1 MTQNELADG
10 ICTQNTISK
19 IEKHN
24 IAPTTNILM
33 SICIRLGLTLND
45 VFSEF
50 ESNFNDE
57 NALLYTEIEQDFMLE
72 KNKEATSKMNVSS
85 NGDPSNEL
93 LGQYHFCLG
102 FKSFIEQKYQ
112 DSLFYMD
119 QVLQQTKNETY
130 DIYTLLAYTIKSMCY
145 EKMDD
150 KEKSSYFLTQ
160 VKDSVAESFDIPN
173 ANLLQKL
180 FLCYRICLSSI
191 SDNETKEYYADR
203 GIEINKQNYSVF
215 YMSTFY
221 QIKSVN
227 DKKFGEYSKL
237 FKKIYS

>member
-1 MTQNELADG
+1 MTQIELADG

-19 IEKHN
+19 LEKHN
-24 IAPTTNILM
+24 IAPTTNILT
-33 SICIRLGLTLND
+33 SICLRLGLTLND

-50 ESNFNDE
+50 ETNFKDE
-57 NALLYTEIEQDFMLE
+57 NALLYSEIEQDFMLE
-72 KNKEATSKMNVSS
+72 KNNEAISKMNVADNINQS
-85 NGDPSNEL
+85 NDL
-93 LGQYHFCLG
+93 LSQYHFCTG
-102 FKSFIEQKYQ
+102 FKSFVEQEYQ
-112 DSLFYMD
+112 DALFYMD

-130 DIYTLLAYTIKSMCY
+130 DIYTLLAYAIKSMCY

-191 SDNETKEYYADR
+191 SNDDTKEYYANR
-203 GIEINKQNYSVF
+203 GIKLNQQNYSVF

-221 QIKSVN
+221 QIKSIN